1 MQDFKHINILII
13 KYITSYNRLFCNL
26 VLPYELFFAD
36 STLEQNHEFL
46 PTDFIT
52 MTGLAENR

>member
-26 VLPYELFFAD
+26 VLPYE
-36 STLEQNHEFL
+36 
-46 PTDFIT
+46 
-52 MTGLAENR
+52 